1 MSAASTAE
9 SADFRGPLDIT
20 RAATVVLDAE
30 STVIGWSPA
39 ATELLGYD
47 PADALGRPLTAFLSV
62 RPAARTLPAEA
73 SGAGGPGPG
82 PGPPSLIGNEIRV
95 ARTRDGRELL
105 VATATCPLPGTA
117 GASGPGTPDRIL
129 VAAEV
134 EALLHWESRIALL
147 QGLATQ
153 SPVGLAIYDT
163 DLRLSWSNTAY
174 EREMGQ
180 PLAAFRGKRAEE
192 LYGAGSFVTPGYPHT
207 LAGVMRQVLD
217 TGEPVLDLHFRGQ
230 PPSDPGRDH
239 LWSCAYYR
247 LEDAHGHALGVCED
261 AFDITDRYR
270 VQERL
275 ALLVEA
281 GRRIGTVLDVATTAE
296 EIAEVA
302 VEDFAV
308 TVRVDVTR
316 AAVTGETAAVGSPAD
331 MSLLRVAE
339 RSAPGSG
346 TPDPGLPAN
355 GPTETGRP
363 DPDRPG
369 TEPTETGRPET
380 GRPGTDLPNPGPP
393 ETGPPRSG
401 PTATTRD
408 PAGPG
413 GLSGPGSPGGPSGP
427 GSPGGPSGPGGPG
440 GTSGP
445 GQPYPPVGYPP
456 VGYPPGSPQNRSLS
470 SGGLVLDEGTLVVPL
485 RAGGGILGLVTFDRG
500 AGPDASG
507 RTLGPDRATT
517 FDNGEVALAD
527 ELAARAAV
535 CIDNARRYTRER
547 TASLALQ
554 RQLLPHHL
562 PPRSAVETAYRYLP
576 ADDVTGVGGDW
587 FDVIP
592 LSGTRVGLVVGDVVG
607 HGLRAAATMGRLR
620 TSVRAFAQLDMAPD
634 ELLTRLDDLVGQP
647 AEDRSDACDGAVET
661 YDVTTG
667 ATCLYAVYDP
677 VSRRCVMARAGHLP
691 PAIVGPGGE
700 VSFPDLP
707 AGPPLGLGGL
717 PFESMEI
724 DLPVGSLLALFT
736 DGLVEAGDHDIGRGL
751 DTLGRVLGDRSA
763 SLEVLCDRAV
773 SELVPGGASADDTAL
788 LLVRTRAL
796 DADRVADWELTAEPV
811 SVGRARELATGQLE
825 AWGLEELAFAT
836 QLVVSELVTNA
847 VRYAGGPLGLR
858 LIRDRTLVCEVADT
872 GHTSPHPRHSEAD
885 DEGGRGLFIVAQLVQ
900 RWGTRYTPTGKTIWT
915 EQALPPAGA
924 G

>member
-39 ATELLGYD
+39 AAELLGYGPSD
-47 PADALGRPLTAFLSV
+47 VLGRPLTAFLSV
-62 RPAARTLPAEA
+62 RPAGGTLPAEA
-73 SGAGGPGPG
+73 SGGGGPGPG
-82 PGPPSLIGNEIRV
+82 PGPPSLVGNEIQV

-105 VATATCPLPGTA
+105 VATATCPLPGAA

-134 EALLHWESRIALL
+134 EELLHWESRIALL

-207 LAGVMRQVLD
+207 LVGVMRQVLD

-247 LEDAHGHALGVCED
+247 LEDAHGHAIGVCED

-275 ALLVEA
+275 TLLVEA
-281 GRRIGTVLDVATTAE
+281 GRRIGTVLDVGTTAE

-302 VEDFAV
+302 VPDFAT

-346 TPDPGLPAN
+346 TPDPGLPGN
-355 GPTETGRP
+355 GAT
-363 DPDRPG
+363 
-369 TEPTETGRPET
+369 
-380 GRPGTDLPNPGPP
+380 
-393 ETGPPRSG
+393 RSG
-401 PTATTRD
+401 PTATARG

-413 GLSGPGSPGGPSGP
+413 GISSPGSPGGP
-427 GSPGGPSGPGGPG
+427 GGPR
-440 GTSGP
+440 
-445 GQPYPPVGYPP
+445 QPYPPVD
-456 VGYPPGSPQNRSLS
+456 YPPGSPQNRSLS

-562 PPRSAVETAYRYLP
+562 PPQSAVETAYRYLP

-607 HGLRAAATMGRLR
+607 HGLQAAATMGRLR

-647 AEDRSDACDGAVET
+647 AEDRSDACGGAVET

-717 PFESMEI
+717 PFESMEV

-736 DGLVEAGDHDIGRGL
+736 DGLVEARDHDVGRGL

-763 SLEVLCDRAV
+763 SLEELCDRAA
-773 SELVPGGASADDTAL
+773 SELVPGGTSADDTAL

-872 GHTSPHPRHSEAD
+872 GHTSPHLRHSAAD

>member
-1 MSAASTAE
+1 MSAANTAE

-39 ATELLGYD
+39 AAELLGYE
-47 PADALGRPLTAFLSV
+47 PAEALGRPLSAFLSV
-62 RPAARTLPAEA
+62 HPVGGTPPAAAAEA
-73 SGAGGPGPG
+73 SGVPEASGVSGAPVSTGV
-82 PGPPSLIGNEIRV
+82 GPPSLVGNEIHV
-95 ARTRDGRELL
+95 AHARDGRELL
-105 VATATCPLPGTA
+105 VATATCPLPG
-117 GASGPGTPDRIL
+117 GAADRGPGAPDRIL

-134 EALLHWESRIALL
+134 GELRHWESRLALL

-163 DLRLSWSNTAY
+163 DLRLTWCNTAY
-174 EREMGQ
+174 EREIGQ
-180 PLAAFRGKRAEE
+180 PLAAFRGMRADE
-192 LYGAGSFVTPGYPHT
+192 LYGGGSFVTPGYPQT
-207 LAGVMRQVLD
+207 LDGVMHQVLD
-217 TGEPVLDLHFRGQ
+217 TGEPVLDLNFRAQ
-230 PPSDPGRDH
+230 QPSDPGRDH

-247 LEDAHGHALGVCED
+247 LEDAHGHVFGVCED
-261 AFDITDRYR
+261 AFDVTDRYR

-281 GRRIGTVLDVATTAE
+281 GRRIGTVLDVPTTAE

-302 VEDFAV
+302 VPDFAA

-316 AAVTGETAAVGSPAD
+316 AAMTGETAAVGSAAD
-331 MSLLRVAE
+331 MSLLRVAD
-339 RSAPGSG
+339 RSEPGAA
-346 TPDPGLPAN
+346 TPDPGLPDPA
-355 GPTETGRP
+355 PRDADRP
-363 DPDRPG
+363 DAEGPDP
-369 TEPTETGRPET
+369 
-380 GRPGTDLPNPGPP
+380 GRPGPGVPGPGLLDSGGP
-393 ETGPPRSG
+393 ETGPPG
-401 PTATTRD
+401 PGV
-408 PAGPG
+408 AGPG
-413 GLSGPGSPGGPSGP
+413 PVDSADAEGGSRGVSGSANSVGEDRH
-427 GSPGGPSGPGGPG
+427 
-440 GTSGP
+440 
-445 GQPYPPVGYPP
+445 PYPPV
-456 VGYPPGSPQNRSLS
+456 VYPPGSPQHRSLS

-485 RAGGGILGLVTFDRG
+485 RAGGGILGLVTFDRC

-507 RTLGPDRATT
+507 RPPAPDRATT

-562 PPRSAVETAYRYLP
+562 PPQSAVRTAYRYLP

-607 HGLRAAATMGRLR
+607 HGLQAAATMGRLR
-620 TSVRAFAQLDMAPD
+620 TSVRAFAQLDMPPD

-647 AEDRSDACDGAVET
+647 AEEPPDAYGGAVET

-691 PAIVGPGGE
+691 PAVVDPDGA

-717 PFESMEI
+717 PFESMEFE
-724 DLPVGSLLALFT
+724 LPVGSLLALFT
-736 DGLVEAGDHDIGRGL
+736 DGLVEARDHDISHGL
-751 DTLGRVLGDRSA
+751 DTLGRVLADRSA
-763 SLEVLCDRAV
+763 SLEELCDRAV
-773 SELVPGGASADDTAL
+773 SELVPDGTSADDTAL
-788 LLVRTRAL
+788 LLVRTREL
-796 DADRVADWELTAEPV
+796 DAERVAHWELSAEAV

-825 AWGLEELAFAT
+825 AWGLEELVFAT

-872 GHTSPHPRHSEAD
+872 GHTSPHLRHSAED

-915 EQALPPAGA
+915 EQALPPADG

>member
-9 SADFRGPLDIT
+9 SADFRGPLDVT

-30 STVIGWSPA
+30 NTVIGWSRA
-39 ATELLGYD
+39 AADLLGYD
-47 PADALGRPLTAFLSV
+47 PSDALGRPLTAFLSV
-62 RPAARTLPAEA
+62 RPAGGVLPAEA
-73 SGAGGPGPG
+73 AGTPGPG
-82 PGPPSLIGNEIRV
+82 PGPPSLFGNEIHV
-95 ARTRDGRELL
+95 ARARDGRELL
-105 VATATCPLPGTA
+105 VATAMCPLPGGA
-117 GASGPGTPDRIL
+117 GVRGPGVPDRIL

-134 EALLHWESRIALL
+134 EALLHWESRLALL

-247 LEDAHGHALGVCED
+247 LEDSDGHALGVCED

-296 EIAEVA
+296 EIAAVA
-302 VEDFAV
+302 VPDFAV

-339 RSAPGSG
+339 RSARGSA
-346 TPDPGLPAN
+346 TPDPGV
-355 GPTETGRP
+355 
-363 DPDRPG
+363 PG
-369 TEPTETGRPET
+369 A
-380 GRPGTDLPNPGPP
+380 GPP
-393 ETGPPRSG
+393 EAGQRLGEAPPPHPS
-401 PTATTRD
+401 PPPPS
-408 PAGPG
+408 PALPA
-413 GLSGPGSPGGPSGP
+413 PPSP
-427 GSPGGPSGPGGPG
+427 SPY
-440 GTSGP
+440 
-445 GQPYPPVGYPP
+445 PYPPVA
-456 VGYPPGSPQNRSLS
+456 YPPGSPQHRSLS
-470 SGGLVLDEGTLVVPL
+470 SGGLVLDESTLVVPL
-485 RAGGGILGLVTFDRG
+485 RAGGGVLGLVTFDRG
-500 AGPDASG
+500 AGLGTSG
-507 RTLGPDRATT
+507 RPLGPDRATT

-535 CIDNARRYTRER
+535 CVDNARRYTRER

-554 RQLLPHHL
+554 RQLLPHRL
-562 PPRSAVETAYRYLP
+562 PPLSAVETAYRYLP

-647 AEDRSDACDGAVET
+647 AEERTDPYGGPVET

-691 PAIVGPGGE
+691 PAIVGPGGQ

-724 DLPVGSLLALFT
+724 DLPVDSLLALFT
-736 DGLVEAGDHDIGRGL
+736 DGLVEDRDHDIGRGL

-763 SLEVLCDRAV
+763 SLEELCDRAV
-773 SELVPGGASADDTAL
+773 SELVPDGTSTDDTAL
-788 LLVRTRAL
+788 LLVRTREL
-796 DADRVADWELTAEPV
+796 DAERVADWELTAEPL

-825 AWGLEELAFAT
+825 AWGLEELVFAT

-872 GHTSPHPRHSEAD
+872 GHTSPHLRHSEAD

-915 EQALPPAGA
+915 EQTLPSAGT

>member
-1 MSAASTAE
+1 MSAANTAE

-39 ATELLGYD
+39 AAELLGYG
-47 PADALGRPLTAFLSV
+47 PTDALGRPLTAFLSV
-62 RPAARTLPAEA
+62 RPAGGTLPAEA
-73 SGAGGPGPG
+73 SGAAVPG
-82 PGPPSLIGNEIRV
+82 PGPPSLVGSEV
-95 ARTRDGRELL
+95 HAARTRDGRELL
-105 VATATCPLPGTA
+105 VATATCPLPGAA

-129 VAAEV
+129 VATEV

-302 VEDFAV
+302 VPDFAA

-316 AAVTGETAAVGSPAD
+316 AAVTGETAAVGSAAD

-346 TPDPGLPAN
+346 APDPGLPAN
-355 GPTETGRP
+355 GPT
-363 DPDRPG
+363 G
-369 TEPTETGRPET
+369 T
-380 GRPGTDLPNPGPP
+380 
-393 ETGPPRSG
+393 G
-401 PTATTRD
+401 PTATARG

-413 GLSGPGSPGGPSGP
+413 GTNSPDSPGGP
-427 GSPGGPSGPGGPG
+427 GS
-440 GTSGP
+440 TSGP
-445 GQPYPPVGYPP
+445 GDPRQPYPPV
-456 VGYPPGSPQNRSLS
+456 VYPPGSPQNRSLS

-485 RAGGGILGLVTFDRG
+485 RTGGGILGLVTFDRG
-500 AGPDASG
+500 EGSDASG
-507 RTLGPDRATT
+507 RTLAPDRATT

-576 ADDVTGVGGDW
+576 ADEVTGVGGDW

-607 HGLRAAATMGRLR
+607 HGLQAAATMGRLR
-620 TSVRAFAQLDMAPD
+620 TSVRAFAQLDMSPD

-647 AEDRSDACDGAVET
+647 AEDRPDAYGGAVET

-717 PFESMEI
+717 SFESMEF
-724 DLPVGSLLALFT
+724 DLPVGTLLALFT
-736 DGLVEAGDHDIGRGL
+736 DGLIEARDRDVGSGL

-763 SLEVLCDRAV
+763 SLEELCDRAV
-773 SELVPGGASADDTAL
+773 SELVPGGTSADDTAL

-796 DADRVADWELTAEPV
+796 DTDRVADWELTAEPV

-836 QLVVSELVTNA
+836 RLVVSELVTNA

-872 GHTSPHPRHSEAD
+872 GHTSPHLRHSAAD

-915 EQALPPAGA
+915 EQALPPTEPG
-924 G
+924 